1 LEILNIIYNCK
12 FIPNLEKYFPFTVR
26 SSGDALLE
34 VPKIHS
40 LIAIKEDRG
49 VQTIFL
55 N

>member
-1 LEILNIIYNCK
+1 MEKLNIIYNWK

-40 LIAIKEDRG
+40 IIAVKEDRG